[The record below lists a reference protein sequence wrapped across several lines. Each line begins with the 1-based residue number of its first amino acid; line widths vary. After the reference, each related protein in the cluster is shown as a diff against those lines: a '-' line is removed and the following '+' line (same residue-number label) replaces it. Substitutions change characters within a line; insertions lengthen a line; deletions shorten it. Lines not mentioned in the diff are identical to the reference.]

1 MKIDHQKFINLYKS
15 QYGALNGT
23 QTSGLG
29 ALLSFLE
36 QDKDVGDPR
45 WAAYMLATVK
55 HECANQWQPI
65 EEYGRGQGMAYG
77 NSVTVQGSD
86 GKTYTNSY
94 YGRGYVQLT
103 WEANYRNMSHNLNL
117 GDQILVHPER
127 ALEPSIAYRILSFG
141 MRNGSFTGVGLGNY
155 ISGSKCDYYDA
166 RQIVN
171 GFDQAALIQGYAQ
184 NLEALL
190 RQSSNGEGKQLKGK
204 QVYHIVNAPVGVQA
218 RKGPGTNLPAVGTI
232 ANNSPI
238 EIVCQLHGESINGS
252 DIWNK
257 LADGTYVTDYYC
269 DTPNFAKFSPPIP
282 VCKDASPPAQPPTK
296 GDAGNQV
303 YHIVNAPA
311 GVQAR
316 RGPGTNFPAAGM
328 IADNSPIQIVCQL
341 HGESINGSD
350 IWNKLADGTYV
361 TDYYC
366 DTPNFAKF
374 SPPIPVCKDAPQR
387 PPVQPGIK
395 GDDYPYR
402 GYPPD
407 QPDQWGFLT
416 GECTSF
422 VAHRMNQLGINFT
435 NGMKGGT
442 FGHGYMWAN
451 NARRLGYRVDHSPSV
466 GAIAWY
472 DQNAFGAW
480 SNGHVAYVA
489 QVNGDGSIVIEEFN
503 WGLLP
508 SDRYVYRHPPRVTD
522 AAHVSAFIHIV

>member
-1 MKIDHQKFINLYKS
+1 MKIDHAKFINLYKS
-15 QYGALNGT
+15 QYGALNGS

-36 QDKDVGDPR
+36 QDRGVGDLR

-77 NSVTVQGSD
+77 NPVRVQGSD

-117 GDQILVHPER
+117 GDQILIHPER
-127 ALEPSIAYRILSFG
+127 ALDPSIAYRILSFG

-171 GFDQAALIQGYAQ
+171 GHDQAALIQGYAQ
-184 NLEALL
+184 NLENLL
-190 RQSSNGEGKQLKGK
+190 RQSSNGEGKQAEAK
-204 QVYHIVNAPVGVQA
+204 QVYHIVNAEVGLQA
-218 RKGPGTNLPAVGTI
+218 RKGPGTNFPAVGTI
-232 ANNSPI
+232 ANNSP
-238 EIVCQLHGESINGS
+238 V
-252 DIWNK
+252 
-257 LADGTYVTDYYC
+257 
-269 DTPNFAKFSPPIP
+269 
-282 VCKDASPPAQPPTK
+282 
-296 GDAGNQV
+296 
-303 YHIVNAPA
+303 
-311 GVQAR
+311 
-316 RGPGTNFPAAGM
+316 
-328 IADNSPIQIVCQL
+328 QIVCQL

-374 SPPIPVCKDAPQR
+374 SPPIPVCKDAPK
-387 PPVQPGIK
+387 PPPNQPGIK

-407 QPDQWGFLT
+407 QPDKWGFLT

-451 NARRLGYRVDHSPSV
+451 NARRLGYRVDKSPSV